1 MSNGSAVNVTALNEL
16 LGMVLSGNSTD
27 DSTTQLKLLNM
38 IVKRGLET
46 TIVPKGKWRLI
57 LTLFLYNTN
66 SWIDLTRSL
75 WIEKC
80 LSAIELLC
88 EKKPL
93 LLNGESEDLDVPI
106 YKRILQSLIPLLS
119 TGELSTLKKVK
130 STVITIIHVITTKL
144 RLFSHKKDIKKFF
157 LHTLDSHI
165 ADLFKTSIEDKLIA
179 LLAISANLLSLL
191 TDQEVRNKLMIE
203 TFYDQKFESSARK
216 LDYLISSLNQESR
229 RSAAI
234 DSIRSQLISGMLNY
248 TTGGEFLIY
257 SRVKFFLGLCFKTI
271 QSPVLASHT
280 LTQLSL
286 SYALLK
292 TLVHTNI
299 IDNLD
304 LYASALSIDT
314 ASEIIFHNPSLDP
327 ELVRVF
333 RLLNHICSDDGDDEI
348 LITRFKTQDLDA
360 LRHSIMFKVQLLHS
374 DLLKLNYLYQG
385 STLSGDNRLEEWV
398 KTMRSSLAAADQDF
412 ESSEVVGY
420 SVITSLGEFFCMH
433 GISYRLKKGIC
444 SLCCKPTLDLT
455 YIKEDRPDVT
465 EYGGTLLAAYQLF
478 AKNGLA
484 FAMDP
489 DHKTSILSMATLL
502 AIHKLFTHFQPPKIE
517 AKCPFYKFLS
527 SCVVSV
533 NRDVRLFS
541 GRILPL
547 YFISKNNKYDSN
559 SMLIF
564 ELLNGINI
572 NDKVYL
578 AESTIMSWGLL
589 AMASE
594 GERLNAIIFKLIDF
608 LGSSNSFQSSIAFHE
623 LQVIASAK
631 DKTPWQLL
639 SPVMPTLSLMI
650 AKQLLTRPNMGQR
663 IAELVGLSVST
674 ILARTE
680 TQTVPYLLTYYKTDL
695 IGEISKATGKKK
707 LELVLDNRAKI
718 FAVLLTSI
726 VDVSEGK
733 LHSILSNVCPE
744 FKTLALA
751 DLIVLIPT
759 VWEILKM
766 YSAEL
771 KNEEKIKASISFVF
785 RITSGEESKQAFS
798 QFFERH
804 ILGVVQQ
811 FSDAIH
817 DTKGLQPYV
826 EKLKALNA
834 IELLVQIAGS
844 SIVSA
849 LPQIITCLQA
859 ALEVDLLRETS
870 LRCWRIL
877 IQQLEESHLVTILDL
892 SLAIVIQRWES
903 FDDSC
908 KKEAKSLLTAFFDKS
923 EAFRSKHVYCFLS
936 LSANDELLEIY
947 SKVHHIIR
955 KNERPN
961 SLLYDIT
968 RRCKNDNKYVVKQAL
983 LDLNRF
989 LLQYQNE
996 FYTNNLPKPSFAPVV
1011 STLYAV
1017 LFDILYKFKSIDDI
1031 TIQCS
1036 KCLGLIGA
1044 LDPTKYEVERKRD
1057 QMIIASDFEDPKETV
1072 RFLLKFIDQHL
1083 VPAFWASED
1092 PGKQL
1097 FLAYA
1102 MQEFLKLCGLDSSRI
1117 KVDRLDPNSH
1127 EYLLWSQFS
1136 DIAKSTLTPLV
1147 SSKYSASVSNYDP
1160 LEYPIY
1166 DVTKDHS
1173 KWLRQFTLDLLKKA
1187 KGNSAEP
1194 IFFVCSSIVKDQ
1206 DLSFC
1211 TFILPYAALNLVI
1224 SQDKHQDI
1232 ENIRKEIMAVL
1243 STSLDSVHHLAA
1255 DSLRLSYESIFNLLD
1270 YFRKWVFARKQL
1282 LKRKNIK
1289 KADPAIQSVSDLLD
1303 SIPQQLMAIRSLQS
1317 NSYERA
1323 ILYMEQCYRTQSY
1336 DSFGDSF
1343 FSTMQNMYANIGD
1356 IDALDGVLKK
1366 FSTKS
1371 LNDRITELEYS
1382 DHWRMAQDCFE
1393 ALGTINGVT
1402 EIDADTRLLNSLYSH
1417 DLYDQTLQKLNSLLM
1432 NPETKTDSKHMKQEW
1447 LNSGLEASFL
1457 SGNID
1462 ELRKWVNKVE
1472 DSKSYTDNQLLVNYH
1487 ISKGLLYWSMRE
1499 EKKLLPSL
1507 ENAYLLIGGRL
1518 SMSRPISLNKSRSM
1532 LVTLHSLSDISAI
1545 HNQNHDRIPRNN
1557 ASSLIDIRLE
1567 NTGNDF
1573 KAKWYISSL
1582 RRLAN
1587 SLSKSSGSDT
1597 DDTWVS
1603 ASKIARKHNRLDLA
1617 TSSIMHAI
1625 KLKSPNT
1632 DLEYAKILWAQ
1643 GDHTRA
1649 LKLMEDLKNDQKPL
1663 SAREK
1668 ASVQLKYTKW
1678 LDYSNNSSS
1687 TRIIEEYSA
1696 AIKLDPTWEKG
1707 YYGLGKY
1714 YNKILDLKTTPST
1727 EKINPKDISGE
1738 YERRTISFYLKAMQC
1753 GTKYLYEALPK
1764 VITVWLDFS
1773 ANISE
1778 VPGELQ
1784 DTAKV
1789 TVLAERRKHLQN
1801 IHDDITKASERL
1813 PKYVWYTVF
1822 SQLLSR
1828 ILHPNKVTSQLIIMI
1843 SHLVVQ
1849 EYPTHALW
1857 SVLAQYKST
1866 QAERSRKAKK
1876 ILELFSSSDS
1886 RNPSISN
1893 ATLLQASKKL
1903 FNELIEVSKKQLPK
1917 VKGPL
1922 SLKDDFNFDHSCV
1935 PCPMVV
1941 PAKTNFD
1948 ITLPTSVQALK
1959 YHNPFPNSSRVT
1971 INRFDNRVD
1980 VLSSMQQPRH
1990 LYLRG
1995 SNGLTYSILCKPND
2009 DLRKD
2014 AKLMEFTTMVD
2025 HLLRKDYES
2034 EQRKLHI
2041 KTYAVIPLNENYGII
2056 EWVENSRTMRDILK
2070 VHYSNINKGLDIASI
2085 RKVLDKDCDIS
2096 EKAALFKTDI
2106 LDQYPPVLY
2115 HWFIE
2120 NFPDPS
2126 SWYDARNN
2134 YTRTTAVMSM
2144 VGYMLG
2150 LGDRHGENLL
2160 FNEKDGGI
2168 LHVDFDC
2175 LFEKGLELTVPERV
2189 PFRLTNNMVD
2199 AFGVTGVEGTFR
2211 KSCEVTL
2218 SLLRGNETTLMN
2230 ILESF
2235 LHDPIMD
2242 WSHKR
2247 KTRNTPQSA
2256 LSTIRRKIRGILD
2269 KEGLPMSTQG
2279 QAEFLIQQ
2287 ATSLENLCQMYI
2299 GWMAFW

>member
-1 MSNGSAVNVTALNEL
+1 MLNE
-16 LGMVLSGNSTD
+16 
-27 DSTTQLKLLNM
+27 
-38 IVKRGLET
+38 
-46 TIVPKGKWRLI
+46 
-57 LTLFLYNTN
+57 
-66 SWIDLTRSL
+66 
-75 WIEKC
+75 
-80 LSAIELLC
+80 
-88 EKKPL
+88 
-93 LLNGESEDLDVPI
+93 ESEDRDVAI

-119 TGELSTLKKVK
+119 TSELATVKKVK

-157 LHTLDSHI
+157 LTTLDSHI
-165 ADLFKTSIEDKLIA
+165 GDLFKTSVEDKLIA
-179 LLAISANLLSLL
+179 LLAISTNLLSLL

-203 TFYDQKFESSARK
+203 NFYDQKFESSARK

-229 RSAAI
+229 KSAAI
-234 DSIRSQLISGMLNY
+234 DSIRSHLISGMLNY
-248 TTGGEFLIY
+248 TIGGEFLIY
-257 SRVKFFLGLCFKTI
+257 SRLKFFLGLCFKTI
-271 QSPVLASHT
+271 QSPVLVSHT
-280 LTQLSL
+280 LTQLSI
-286 SYALLK
+286 SFALLK
-292 TLVHTNI
+292 TLVHSNI
-299 IDNLD
+299 YENVNL
-304 LYASALSIDT
+304 YKTALSFDT
-314 ASEIIFHNPSLDP
+314 AREIIEHTNSLNPSLIK
-327 ELVRVF
+327 VF
-333 RLLNHICSDDGDDEI
+333 QLLKHICSSESSEI
-348 LITRFKTQDLDA
+348 HEDPSLNTPFKNEDLES
-360 LRHSIMFKVQLLHS
+360 LRRIIAFEVQLNES
-374 DLLKLNYLYQG
+374 DLQKLHYLYLG
-385 STLSGDNRLEEWV
+385 STVGKYNRMGEWV
-398 KTMRSSLAAADQDF
+398 KIMKSRLAEAASSTELSQ
-412 ESSEVVGY
+412 VVGY
-420 SVITSLGEFFCMH
+420 NVITSLGEFFCMH
-433 GISYRLKKGIC
+433 GDYYNSKRGVC
-444 SLCCKPTLDLT
+444 SLCCQSTLDLKH
-455 YIKEDRPDVT
+455 IKKDRPEVS
-465 EYGGTLLAAYQLF
+465 EHGGRELIAYHF
-478 AKNGLA
+478 FTKNCLA
-484 FAMDP
+484 FATNP
-489 DHKTSILSMATLL
+489 EHENSTLSMATLL
-502 AIHKLFTHFQPPKIE
+502 AIHKLFSHYQPPKIE
-517 AKCPFYKFLS
+517 AKCPLYKFLA
-527 SCVVSV
+527 SCIISV
-533 NRDVRLFS
+533 NRDVRLFA
-541 GRILPL
+541 GRIMPL
-547 YFISKNNKYDSN
+547 YFISEFNEDDSN
-559 SMLIF
+559 SMAIF
-564 ELLNGINI
+564 QLLNGINI
-572 NDKVYL
+572 NEMVYL

-594 GERLNAIIFKLIDF
+594 GERLNAILFKLIDF
-608 LGSSNSFQSSIAFHE
+608 LGSTNSFQSSIAFHE
-623 LQVIASAK
+623 LQIIASAK

-639 SPVMPTLSLMI
+639 SPIMPTLSLMV

-726 VDVSEGK
+726 VDISEGK

-771 KNEEKIKASISFVF
+771 KNEDKIKTSISFVF
-785 RITSGEESKQAFS
+785 RITSGGESKQAFS

-849 LPQIITCLQA
+849 LPQISTCLQA

-870 LRCWRIL
+870 LRCWSIL

-892 SLAIVIQRWES
+892 SLAIVLQRWDS

-908 KKEAKSLLTAFFDKS
+908 KKEAKNLLTAFFDKS
-923 EAFRSKHVYCFLS
+923 EAFRSKHVYSFLS

-989 LLQYQNE
+989 LIQYQNE

-1017 LFDILYKFKSIDDI
+1017 LFDILHKFKSIDDI
-1031 TIQCS
+1031 IIQCS

-1044 LDPTKYEVERKRD
+1044 LDPTKYEIERKRD
-1057 QMIIASDFEDPKETV
+1057 QMVIASDFEDPKETV

-1117 KVDRLDPNSH
+1117 KVDSLDPNTH

-1136 DIAKSTLTPLV
+1136 DITKSTLTPLV

-1160 LEYPIY
+1160 LKYPIY

-1173 KWLRQFTLDLLKKA
+1173 KWLRQFTLDILKKA
-1187 KGNSAEP
+1187 KGNSAEQ

-1211 TFILPYAALNLVI
+1211 TFILPYAVLNLVI
-1224 SQDKHQDI
+1224 SQGNHQEV

-1255 DSLRLSYESIFNLLD
+1255 DSLRLAYESIFHLLD

-1289 KADPAIQSVSDLLD
+1289 KPDPAIQSVSDLLD
-1303 SIPQQLMAIRSLQS
+1303 SIPQQLMAVRSLQS

-1343 FSTMQNMYANIGD
+1343 FSTMQSMYANIGD

-1432 NPETKTDSKHMKQEW
+1432 KSDTEQQNLSWFVNKDMKQEW
-1447 LNSGLEASFL
+1447 LNCGLEASVL
-1457 SGNID
+1457 SGNIN
-1462 ELRKWVNKVE
+1462 ELKKWVNKVE
-1472 DSKSYTDNQLLVNYH
+1472 DSKSYSDNQLLVNYH
-1487 ISKGLLYWSMRE
+1487 ISKGLLSWSE
-1499 EKKLLPSL
+1499 GSDKELLPSL
-1507 ENAYLLIGGRL
+1507 QNAYLLIGGRL

-1545 HNQNHDRIPRNN
+1545 NKQRYDRIPSTN

-1573 KAKWYISSL
+1573 RAKWYISSM
-1582 RRLAN
+1582 RRVAN
-1587 SLSKSSGSDT
+1587 SLSNPSGSDH

-1632 DLEYAKILWAQ
+1632 DLEYAKLLWAQ

-1649 LKLMEDLKNDQKPL
+1649 LKLMEDLKNDPKPL

-1668 ASVQLKYTKW
+1668 ASIQLKFTKW

-1687 TRIIEEYSA
+1687 TKIIEEYSA
-1696 AIKLDPTWEKG
+1696 AIKLDPTWEKA

-1784 DTAKV
+1784 DTTKV
-1789 TVLAERRKHLQN
+1789 TILAERRKHLQN
-1801 IHDDITKASERL
+1801 IHDDITKASQKL

-1866 QAERSRKAKK
+1866 QPERSRKGKK

-1886 RNPSISN
+1886 KNPSISN

-2025 HLLRKDYES
+2025 HLLSKDYES
-2034 EQRKLHI
+2034 EQRNLHI

-2070 VHYSNINKGLDIASI
+2070 VHYSNINRGLDISAI

-2096 EKAALFKTDI
+2096 EKASLFKTDI

-2189 PFRLTNNMVD
+2189 PFRLTYNMVD

-2242 WSHKR
+2242 WSQKR